1 MNSLT
6 IPISD
11 PAFENLKKSGRL
23 LHLLAALLIAVNA
36 FTHLRE
42 PGGSSIFFWTQLIVA
57 ADIFILVVAGNQ
69 LLTEAPR
76 FNLFFRF
83 VEGLFFLGVGIHM
96 LVKDYWVIC
105 AIQLVISAG
114 YFYIF
119 YCEQKSRLHE
129 AVGFHHLGVTVPQF
143 PGTRLIHWVHV
154 TGVEC
159 NGREITIHT
168 SPSKLYRFNLR
179 SDLNDDE
186 LEELDR
192 FRLHYLKG

>member
-6 IPISD
+6 IPIHD

-42 PGGSSIFFWTQLIVA
+42 PGGSSIFFWTQVIVA
-57 ADIFILVVAGNQ
+57 ADIFVLVMAGSQ
-69 LLTEAPR
+69 LLTESPR
-76 FNLFFRF
+76 FNLLFRF
-83 VEGLFFLGVGIHM
+83 IEGLFFLGVGIHM
-96 LVKDYWVIC
+96 LVKGYWIIC
-105 AIQLVISAG
+105 SIQLVIAAG

-119 YCEQKSRLHE
+119 YCEQKSRLTE

-143 PGTRLIHWVHV
+143 PGTRLIYWVHV
-154 TGVEC
+154 TSVEC

-168 SPSKLYRFNLR
+168 SPDKSHCFTLCA
-179 SDLNDDE
+179 DLDSEELGE
-186 LEELDR
+186 LER
-192 FRLHYLKG
+192 FREFYLKG

>member
-6 IPISD
+6 IPIHD

-42 PGGSSIFFWTQLIVA
+42 PGGSSIFFWTQVIVA
-57 ADIFILVVAGNQ
+57 ADIFVLVMAGSQ
-69 LLTEAPR
+69 LLREAPR

-83 VEGLFFLGVGIHM
+83 IEGLFFLGVGIHM
-96 LVKDYWVIC
+96 LVKGYWVIC
-105 AIQLVISAG
+105 AIQLVIAAG

-119 YCEQKSRLHE
+119 YCEQKSRLTE

-143 PGTRLIHWVHV
+143 PGTRLIYWVHV
-154 TGVEC
+154 TRVEC

-168 SPSKLYRFNLR
+168 SPDKSYRFNLR
-179 SDLNDDE
+179 ADLDSEELGE
-186 LEELDR
+186 LER
-192 FRLHYLKG
+192 FREHYLKV